1 MGFACVV
8 DSLAWRALTLGW
20 SPPLDQPRL
29 PPRTGSGPYLFLETP
44 ALARAFLVGPR
55 RFAAPLVF
63 VALLGCSRIGLN
75 LPSDAPDPIPAG
87 RSVKPSFGWI
97 TTRVG
102 PGAERAPDGSISLEP
117 IRYEGRAA
125 WQQVRR
131 WHEPDGEHADSI
143 VLERSTLRP
152 IVTTRMTPKGTWTAR
167 YNLRSVDRRFTP
179 AKGRGGWRQSE
190 IVENAP
196 YAALGIE
203 LVIAALPLTEGW
215 KGILP
220 VAVDTVNH
228 GWSWL
233 RFEVMREMNLTEKPN
248 WVTKSSW
255 VVDYTLNGEQTRLW
269 IAQEGR
275 SVRRIEKIGPDNEVL
290 HSMRRVLLGQ

>member
-1 MGFACVV
+1 MTVNLLAGLRRETSPDYPPAWAPALIPIQR
-8 DSLAWRALTLGW
+8 DS
-20 SPPLDQPRL
+20 
-29 PPRTGSGPYLFLETP
+29 
-44 ALARAFLVGPR
+44 ALARAFPFGPVAPRGVVVVLVG
-55 RFAAPLVF
+55 V
-63 VALLGCSRIGLN
+63 LLGGCSRIGLN
-75 LPSDAPDPIPAG
+75 LPSDAPDPIAAG
-87 RSVKPSFGWI
+87 RSVKPSFGWV

-102 PGAERAPDGSISLEP
+102 PGAEREPDGSIALEA

-131 WHEPDGEHADSI
+131 WNEPSGEHADSI
-143 VLERSTLRP
+143 ILERSTLRP
-152 IVTTRMTPKGTWTAR
+152 IVTTRMTPEGSWTTR
-167 YNLRSVDRRFTP
+167 YNLRAVDRRFTP
-179 AKGRGGWRQSE
+179 IQGRGGWHHAE

-220 VAVDTVNH
+220 VAVDTLDH

-233 RFEVMREMNLTEKPN
+233 RFEVMREMTLTEKPN
-248 WVTKSSW
+248 WVTKNSW
-255 VVDYTLNGEQTRLW
+255 VVDYTLNGQQTRLW

-275 SVRRIEKIGPDNEVL
+275 SVRRIEQLGPDNVVL
-290 HSMRRVLLGQ
+290 HTMRRVLLGQ

>member
-1 MGFACVV
+1 MPILFAVV
-8 DSLAWRALTLGW
+8 G
-20 SPPLDQPRL
+20 
-29 PPRTGSGPYLFLETP
+29 
-44 ALARAFLVGPR
+44 
-55 RFAAPLVF
+55 
-63 VALLGCSRIGLN
+63 GCSRIGLN
-75 LPSDAPDPIPAG
+75 LPSDAPDPIAAG
-87 RSVKPSFGWI
+87 RSVKPAFGWI

-102 PGAERAPDGSISLEP
+102 PGAERAPDGSIALEAV
-117 IRYEGRAA
+117 RYDGRAV

-131 WHEPDGEHADSI
+131 WKEPAGEHADSI
-143 VLERSTLRP
+143 ILERSTLRP
-152 IVTTRMTPKGTWTAR
+152 IVTTRMTPKGTWTVR

-179 AKGRGGWRQSE
+179 AKGRGGWHHAE

-196 YAALGIE
+196 YSALGIE

-220 VAVDTVNH
+220 VVVDTADH

-233 RFEVMREMNLTEKPN
+233 RFEVMREMSLTEKPN

>member
-1 MGFACVV
+1 MPLLFAV
-8 DSLAWRALTLGW
+8 LG
-20 SPPLDQPRL
+20 
-29 PPRTGSGPYLFLETP
+29 
-44 ALARAFLVGPR
+44 
-55 RFAAPLVF
+55 
-63 VALLGCSRIGLN
+63 GCSRIGLN
-75 LPSDAPDPIPAG
+75 LPSDAPDPIAAG
-87 RSVKPSFGWI
+87 RSVKPAFGWI

-102 PGAERAPDGSISLEP
+102 PGAERAPDGSIALEA

-131 WHEPDGEHADSI
+131 WNEPSGEHAGSI
-143 VLERSTLRP
+143 ILERSTLRP

-167 YNLRSVDRRFTP
+167 YNLRSVERRFTP

-220 VAVDTVNH
+220 VAVDTVDH

-233 RFEVMREMNLTEKPN
+233 RFEVMREMSLTEKPN

-275 SVRRIEKIGPDNEVL
+275 SVRRIEKIGPDNVVL